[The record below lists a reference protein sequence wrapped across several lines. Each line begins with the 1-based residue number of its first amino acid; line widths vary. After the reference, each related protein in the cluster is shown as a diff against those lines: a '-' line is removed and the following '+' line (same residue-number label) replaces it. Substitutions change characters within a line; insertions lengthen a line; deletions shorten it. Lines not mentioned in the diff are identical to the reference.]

1 MVVSKW
7 TFLESNSAQAKAVF
21 SRSPEV
27 SSTQESLRENV
38 TLVTITITNDGLT
51 GNVYSFANPYEK
63 DVRLFF
69 TQGCVP
75 DEDSE
80 EDSGT
85 TSQAVEQGN
94 SDGETEAEAGASKP
108 KPKAKPAA
116 ARGRKGKQKA
126 GK

>member
-1 MVVSKW
+1 M
-7 TFLESNSAQAKAVF
+7 SNSAQERAAF
-21 SRSPEV
+21 SMFPEV
-27 SSTQESLRENV
+27 SG
-38 TLVTITITNDGLT
+38 TLKNPNTNRFPPVTITNDGLT
-51 GNVYSFANPYEK
+51 GNIYSFQNPYQK
-63 DVRLFF
+63 DTRLFF

-75 DEDSE
+75 DENSE

-94 SDGETEAEAGASKP
+94 SDGEAAAGPSKS
-108 KPKAKPAA
+108 KHKAKPAA